1 MLSIG
6 IMLARGEQSF
16 HIEDFACSTVGELY
30 PMNDR
35 IRFGILLGVGMCMSL
50 AGCVSMYKKPE
61 PSSTT
66 ATIEFV
72 DRHSGPGR
80 GHVYFWH
87 TTQTCDERPGEG
99 RIAAL
104 DWVNGQKKKS
114 VLLSGARGYLLVQRQ
129 VLVGIERQETF
140 LGGAQYVSDVCKR
153 LVSFIPQAG
162 RTYRAEMGDL
172 PACLLSVT
180 DAETGSSIESLEVHE
195 VSGRCTESI

>member
-1 MLSIG
+1 
-6 IMLARGEQSF
+6 
-16 HIEDFACSTVGELY
+16 
-30 PMNDR
+30 MNGPL
-35 IRFGILLGVGMCMSL
+35 RFRILLGAGLCLSL

-104 DWVNGQKKKS
+104 DWVNGQEKKS
-114 VLLSGARGYLLVQRQ
+114 VLLSGTRGYLLVQRQ
-129 VLVGIERQETF
+129 VLVGAESQKGF
-140 LGGAQYVSDVCKR
+140 PGGTRYVSEVCKR
-153 LVSFIPQAG
+153 LVSFIPQSG

-172 PACLLSVT
+172 PDCRLSVT
-180 DAETGSSIESLEVHE
+180 DAMTGLSIESLDVHE

>member
-1 MLSIG
+1 
-6 IMLARGEQSF
+6 
-16 HIEDFACSTVGELY
+16 
-30 PMNDR
+30 MNNVLR
-35 IRFGILLGVGMCMSL
+35 LGVPVGLVLSVGL
-50 AGCVSMYKKPE
+50 VGCVSMYKKPA
-61 PSSTT
+61 PGSST

-87 TTQTCDERPGEG
+87 TTQTCDERAGEG

-104 DWVNGQKKKS
+104 DWVNGQEKKS

-129 VLVGIERQETF
+129 ALSGAERQKGF
-140 LGGAQYVSDVCKR
+140 LGGVNLVSDVCKR
-153 LVSFIPQAG
+153 LVSFVPETG

-172 PACLLSVT
+172 PNCLLSVT
-180 DAETGSSIESLEVHE
+180 DAATGLPLESLEVHE